1 VKILFISLLVMLTV
15 CNVLLAAE
23 AGRIL
28 ESEAHLVDLPQPLPT
43 LEELDERRSVMKL
56 SRQ

>member
-1 VKILFISLLVMLTV
+1 MLTV
-15 CNVLLAAE
+15 CNVVLAAE

>member
-1 VKILFISLLVMLTV
+1 MSTVPSVLV
-15 CNVLLAAE
+15 AAE
-23 AGRIL
+23 ASHIL

-43 LEELDERRSVMKL
+43 LEELDERRTVMKL